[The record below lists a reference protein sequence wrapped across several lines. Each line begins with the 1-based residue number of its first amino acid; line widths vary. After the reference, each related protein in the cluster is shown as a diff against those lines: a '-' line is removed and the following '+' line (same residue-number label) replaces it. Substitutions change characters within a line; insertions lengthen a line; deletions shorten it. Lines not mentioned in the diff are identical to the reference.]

1 MSLAIYNILLFMI
14 SHHFQ
19 FLTSWTKQKYKDN
32 IDMIMDDI
40 HCTMTDV
47 ESIINDGQS
56 APYSRKSGHYPSKN
70 HTDEESNISNKFLS
84 EISPPPSLASSKRT
98 QSKVSSISR
107 NPSQN
112 SYETMNDVGCQ
123 GRWIDMIDMGKYV
136 GHLGQQHDKNR
147 TNENKA
153 KSRFSS
159 RLEMEI

>member
-1 MSLAIYNILLFMI
+1 MD
-14 SHHFQ
+14 
-19 FLTSWTKQKYKDN
+19 KQKYKDN

-47 ESIINDGQS
+47 ESIINDGQR

-70 HTDEESNISNKFLS
+70 HTDKESNISNKFLS

-112 SYETMNDVGCQ
+112 SYETANDAGCQ

-136 GHLGQQHDKNR
+136 GHLGHQHDNNNR
-147 TNENKA
+147 TNENKP